1 MTKTIDALVEALEAY
16 ERAGFGNSTDFAK
29 QGEAYD
35 KAVEAL
41 AQARAEQ
48 AEPQP
53 EQDGPIVD
61 GWQLSVA
68 DGHSGHGVYAH
79 MTEYPD
85 EGAVLVLPITPRA
98 EQAEPVAFVSP
109 LQFEQRLVDPDG
121 EFGTYIP
128 MRKTSA
134 GKFTQPLYTT
144 LPAAPVAKLEPVG
157 IVESLHELNDRWLSK
172 LPIGTA
178 LYTVAPAKPGP
189 CATCE
194 SLARAVMLDQTG
206 IA

>member
-1 MTKTIDALVEALEAY
+1 MTKTIDALVEALEACTT
-16 ERAGFGNSTDFAK
+16 EEGPTQEELNHARA
-29 QGEAYD
+29 
-35 KAVEAL
+35 AL

-48 AEPQP
+48 AEP
-53 EQDGPIVD
+53 
-61 GWQLSVA
+61 A
-68 DGHSGHGVYAH
+68 
-79 MTEYPD
+79 
-85 EGAVLVLPITPRA
+85 
-98 EQAEPVAFVSP
+98 AFVSP

-144 LPAAPVAKLEPVG
+144 PPAAPVAKPTAWRYTANGHVILMDGAEPPPDDAYDEGSLIGLAPTCKDGLQVPT
-157 IVESLHELNDRWLSK
+157 VKESL
-172 LPIGTA
+172 
-178 LYTVAPAKPGP
+178 TVAPVAKPGP

-206 IA
+206 RA